1 MDPLEVV
8 SFYFFTIY
16 FNIILPSA
24 TVPSRYF
31 ILFLLQYKVSKLFG
45 SVPCTPRAPPPH
57 PPLPDYADIFFVLK
71 PTRFTNFSNLFWNET
86 LHVSFQDKF

>member
-24 TVPSRYF
+24 TMPSRYF
-31 ILFLLQYKVSKLFG
+31 IFLCITIQSLQAF
-45 SVPCTPRAPPPH
+45 
-57 PPLPDYADIFFVLK
+57 
-71 PTRFTNFSNLFWNET
+71 RFCSMITKHAAT
-86 LHVSFQDKF
+86 LSSLG